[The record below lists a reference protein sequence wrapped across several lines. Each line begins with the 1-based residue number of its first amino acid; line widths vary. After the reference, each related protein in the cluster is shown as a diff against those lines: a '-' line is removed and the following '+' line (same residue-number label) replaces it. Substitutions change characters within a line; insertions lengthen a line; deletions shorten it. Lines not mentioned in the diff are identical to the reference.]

1 MSESERR
8 AKKRYPLQ
16 LNIRFRST
24 QGKLLVIGDGRTLN
38 ISSAG
43 LLIAS
48 PQDVRKGLRLQLT
61 VAWPWLLDDTT
72 PLQLVAESRVVRASE
87 CEFAVSL
94 ERYQFRTSRRQ
105 STPVDPLIW
114 AARAAQADRTSDS
127 WPVVSS
133 PGASARNELL
143 GRVRSMPA
151 RTAPTDGQMLTS
163 ATKSSAAKAS
173 FSRR

>member
-1 MSESERR
+1 MSELERR
-8 AKKRYPLQ
+8 AKRRYPLQ

-24 QGKLLVIGDGRTLN
+24 QGKLLVAGDGRTLN

-43 LLIAS
+43 LLIAAS
-48 PQDVRKGLRLQLT
+48 QDVRKGLRLQLT
-61 VAWPWLLDDTT
+61 VEWPWLLDDTT

-87 CEFAVSL
+87 SEFAVRL

-105 STPVDPLIW
+105 SMRVDPLIW
-114 AARAAQADRTSDS
+114 AAPFTAQADRTS
-127 WPVVSS
+127 VSVPAEPS
-133 PGASARNELL
+133 TRGHSI
-143 GRVRSMPA
+143 PA
-151 RTAPTDGQMLTS
+151 RIEPTEGQMLTS